1 MSQIIDHIHPF
12 IFWKIY
18 GDERVFKCAHPDC
31 TETRVQSF
39 LVGKRG
45 LCSVCGIN
53 DIIYTPD
60 DLRRSKPRCSDCS
73 NTKANREKRKLK
85 DTLAS
90 MLEFSQEKKE
100 EKEPDVQL

>member
-1 MSQIIDHIHPF
+1 MPILEHLHSF

-53 DIIYTPD
+53 DVIYTPD
-60 DLRRSKPRCSDCS
+60 DLRRSKPRCADCS
-73 NTKANREKRKLK
+73 NTKANREKRKI
-85 DTLAS
+85 
-90 MLEFSQEKKE
+90 KE
-100 EKEPDVQL
+100 LLTALPDFDQTQKEPTDENI